1 MLVEDEVAS
10 FVVSYKQQ
18 TNPSQL
24 TVEQTKVFPEVVLP
38 EVIKLNQ
45 SVCNEQK
52 NKGIKYS
59 FLQKKSCRK
68 GKWIHNVSTH
78 HADRWIVLKNN

>member
-68 GKWIHNVSTH
+68 RKMDSKRVNPS
-78 HADRWIVLKNN
+78 RWSMDCVKE